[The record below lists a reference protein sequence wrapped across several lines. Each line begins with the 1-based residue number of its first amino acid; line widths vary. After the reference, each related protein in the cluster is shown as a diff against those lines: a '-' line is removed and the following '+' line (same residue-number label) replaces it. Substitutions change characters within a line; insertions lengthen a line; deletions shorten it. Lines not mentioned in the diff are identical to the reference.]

1 MTCRALSLLGPVS
14 PTAWVTGLRWTT
26 APSPVLFGTIWN
38 LTWLAVW
45 ELAAKEEPLL
55 ARSAVAGAIYPTD
68 TSEANGPLLFVV
80 FAVFGDDACLY
91 GALGGGDE
99 AKGYG
104 VQSAYLGDRDV
115 SVALTV
121 LTGFDAHGEICLDRF

>member
-1 MTCRALSLLGPVS
+1 M
-14 PTAWVTGLRWTT
+14 
-26 APSPVLFGTIWN
+26 
-38 LTWLAVW
+38 
-45 ELAAKEEPLL
+45 
-55 ARSAVAGAIYPTD
+55 
-68 TSEANGPLLFVV
+68 
-80 FAVFGDDACLY
+80 Y

-104 VQSAYLGDRDV
+104 VPSAYLGDRDV